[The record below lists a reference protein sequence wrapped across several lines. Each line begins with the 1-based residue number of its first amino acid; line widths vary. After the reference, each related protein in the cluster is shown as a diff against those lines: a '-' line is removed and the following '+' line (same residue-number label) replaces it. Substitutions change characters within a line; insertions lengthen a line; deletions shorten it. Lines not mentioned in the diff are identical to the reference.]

1 MEYSPLLVPFL
12 QLLGIAAL
20 LALAFGLT
28 LLFISP
34 DYGEKKSGVIDVE
47 FTEVPPQKPYEPGS
61 IVDKKA

>member
-12 QLLGIAAL
+12 QLLGIVVL

-28 LLFISP
+28 LLFISAG
-34 DYGEKKSGVIDVE
+34 YGEKKSDVIDVE
-47 FTEVPPQKPYEPGS
+47 FTEVPPQKPYESGS